1 MRIALLTSQ
10 RVPEQDSL
18 TRECLDLLV
27 RWGVRVDAWHA
38 IGCVELG
45 DVTVEHDLY
54 LLASPS
60 RAVVSLTTGL
70 AALGARCLNVPEMVR
85 LCRDRIRT
93 VMLLSSAGVPT
104 PRTWVAGSAE
114 DLIEPLRDGPVVLR
128 SAEMSCSVGAKV
140 LWNVD
145 EVIDLPLPEGATLA
159 QEVHPNDQYAH
170 RVYRIGHQTFAVKR
184 PCWMAFSSE
193 TREEPVPA
201 TDEMCEIADRVAS
214 MFRSELFG
222 LDLVGAEGRLQVV
235 EVRPFPRL
243 GGVPDAA
250 LRLADYIYARGMETA
265 EEVRR

>member
-1 MRIALLTSQ
+1 M
-10 RVPEQDSL
+10 
-18 TRECLDLLV
+18 
-27 RWGVRVDAWHA
+27 
-38 IGCVELG
+38 
-45 DVTVEHDLY
+45 
-54 LLASPS
+54 LLA
-60 RAVVSLTTGL
+60 
-70 AALGARCLNVPEMVR
+70 
-85 LCRDRIRT
+85 
-93 VMLLSSAGVPT
+93 SAGVPT

-235 EVRPFPRL
+235 EVCPFPRL

-250 LRLADYIYARGMETA
+250 LRLADYIYARGMEIA

>member
-93 VMLLSSAGVPT
+93 VMLLSSIRG
-104 PRTWVAGSAE
+104 
-114 DLIEPLRDGPVVLR
+114 GP
-128 SAEMSCSVGAKV
+128 
-140 LWNVD
+140 
-145 EVIDLPLPEGATLA
+145 
-159 QEVHPNDQYAH
+159 HPQN
-170 RVYRIGHQTFAVKR
+170 
-184 PCWMAFSSE
+184 
-193 TREEPVPA
+193 
-201 TDEMCEIADRVAS
+201 
-214 MFRSELFG
+214 
-222 LDLVGAEGRLQVV
+222 
-235 EVRPFPRL
+235 L
-243 GGVPDAA
+243 GG
-250 LRLADYIYARGMETA
+250 RERRGSDRA
-265 EEVRR
+265 PP